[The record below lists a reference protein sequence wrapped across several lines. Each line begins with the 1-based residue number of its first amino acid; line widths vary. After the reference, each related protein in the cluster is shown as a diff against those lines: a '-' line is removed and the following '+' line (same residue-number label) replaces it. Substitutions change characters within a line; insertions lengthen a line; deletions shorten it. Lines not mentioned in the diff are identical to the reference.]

1 MKHSRSSEKRAALRA
16 CTSLAF
22 GENLKKTSAMKSLRK
37 LVNLNKKSISK
48 ALRNRESILEGDTAS
63 WLYTK
68 RKVTG
73 NVLVTVLL
81 IKCDSRTST
90 TLLEAI
96 HPLKEFRLIVQISSN
111 CYAVFHGASQG
122 PSNPTGYC
130 HVIKTLMDSG
140 TVPKRAVERKA
151 VQQAVEGTRR
161 YLRTLSGI
169 VLHPKTVINS
179 H

>member
-1 MKHSRSSEKRAALRA
+1 M
-16 CTSLAF
+16 
-22 GENLKKTSAMKSLRK
+22 
-37 LVNLNKKSISK
+37 
-48 ALRNRESILEGDTAS
+48 
-63 WLYTK
+63 
-68 RKVTG
+68 
-73 NVLVTVLL
+73 TVLL

-90 TLLEAI
+90 TLLKAI

-122 PSNPTGYC
+122 PSNPTGYR

-161 YLRTLSGI
+161 YLRTLSCI
-169 VLHPKTVINS
+169 VL
-179 H
+179 